1 MEGVIALFIPIA
13 LFFSIAIV
21 ICVFVYFRYRS
32 ASEVQQTARS
42 AIEQGQELSAEF
54 LEKLSKPDR
63 SRNADLRRGII
74 AIAIGIG
81 LAAFGALIGDEDAQ
95 QSLLA
100 IAVLPA
106 CIGFAYLGLWKF
118 SPRE

>member
-13 LFFSIAIV
+13 LFFAIAIV
-21 ICVFVYFRYRS
+21 ICVLVYYRYRS
-32 ASEVQQTARS
+32 ASEVQQTVRS

-74 AIAIGIG
+74 AIGIG

-106 CIGFAYLGLWKF
+106 CIGLAYLGLWKF